1 MNMIAKTKFVLLS
14 FSALVSL
21 AGCDAGAEKLSNPD
35 VRILWTNDTHGFLS
49 PNFHREEGDDAY
61 VERAP
66 KEGKLGGM
74 AHIATLVERQRAEQP
89 NKTVL
94 VDSGDTWHG
103 TIVPLRLNGRP
114 VLDVMNAIG
123 YDAMTLGNVE
133 FIYPQPVLTSLIRDA
148 KFPILAANFYDL
160 EFDERVKIPNLY
172 PYIVKKVGDLKV
184 GLIGMTYQWNT
195 KTVAPVNVSGWS
207 FGLRIDEVKADIDH
221 LRNKEKVDIVV
232 MLSHMGW
239 PVDEK
244 FATLVDGI
252 DVIVG
257 AHTHDVLYKPSLV
270 YNEKSKRE
278 VLIVQSGS
286 QGKMLGQLDLRV
298 KDGRVVA
305 YDQTLIPVRSKDIQ
319 PDPKIA
325 KMIDDFRAPYKAEL
339 ERVIGR
345 TETLIY
351 RLANWQN
358 TGDNLITDAVRS
370 RFKTDV
376 SVSASWR
383 FGGNT
388 LPGPITVEDIY
399 NLIPSEAPVQLLK
412 IRGEDLWN
420 IVEESVDNVQA
431 TDPFEQVGGDML
443 RYSGMEVMV
452 DLKKSFPN
460 RVQSI
465 KIGGQP
471 LDKGKIYSVAG
482 LNAAVNN
489 DDRVIDKAVTRNPGP
504 LEVIAY
510 VEEKKVVAP
519 KLDNRITDPKG
530 RILADNIDIQKY
542 WTESGRKE
550 FNLDRDKVFRYAGK
564 LKGDGRF
571 VAKRLD

>member
-1 MNMIAKTKFVLLS
+1 
-14 FSALVSL
+14 
-21 AGCDAGAEKLSNPD
+21 
-35 VRILWTNDTHGFLS
+35 
-49 PNFHREEGDDAY
+49 
-61 VERAP
+61 
-66 KEGKLGGM
+66 
-74 AHIATLVERQRAEQP
+74 
-89 NKTVL
+89 
-94 VDSGDTWHG
+94 
-103 TIVPLRLNGRP
+103 
-114 VLDVMNAIG
+114 
-123 YDAMTLGNVE
+123 
-133 FIYPQPVLTSLIRDA
+133 
-148 KFPILAANFYDL
+148 
-160 EFDERVKIPNLY
+160 
-172 PYIVKKVGDLKV
+172 
-184 GLIGMTYQWNT
+184 MTYQWNS
-195 KTVAPVNVSGWS
+195 KTVAPSQVEGWS
-207 FGLRIDEVKADIDH
+207 FGLREQEIQEDINH
-221 LRNKEKVDIVV
+221 LRNNEKVDIVI

-286 QGKMLGQLDLRV
+286 QGKMLGQLDLKV

-305 YDQTLIPVRSKDIQ
+305 YEQTLFPVRSKEITA
-319 PDPKIA
+319 DPAIA
-325 KMIDDFRAPYKAEL
+325 KMIENYRAPYKKEL

-358 TGDNLITDAVRS
+358 TGDNLITDAVRT

-412 IRGEDLWN
+412 IKGGDLWS
-420 IVEESVDNVQA
+420 IVEEAVDNVQA

-443 RYSGMEVMV
+443 RYSGMEVVV

-465 KIGGQP
+465 KVGGQP
-471 LDKGKIYSVAG
+471 LDKDKVYSVAG

-489 DDRVIDKAVTRNPGP
+489 DDRVIGKSVTRNPGP
-504 LEVIAY
+504 IEVIAY
-510 VEEKKVVAP
+510 IEEKKVVAP
-519 KLDNRITDPKG
+519 KLDNRITDPNG
-530 RILADNIDIQKY
+530 RILADNIDIEKY

-550 FNLDRDKVFRYAGK
+550 FNFDRDKVFRYAGK
-564 LKGDGRF
+564 LKGNGRF
-571 VAKRLD
+571 AAKRLD

>member
-1 MNMIAKTKFVLLS
+1 MITKIKFILLLLGT
-14 FSALVSL
+14 LVWL
-21 AGCDAGAEKLSNPD
+21 TGCDSGVEKLSSPD

-49 PNFHREEGDDAY
+49 PNYHREEGDDAY
-61 VERAP
+61 VERAA

-74 AHIATLVERQRAEQP
+74 AHIATLVKRQRAEQP
-89 NKTVL
+89 DKTIL

-123 YDAMTLGNVE
+123 YDAMTPGNVE
-133 FIYPQPVLTSLIRDA
+133 FIYPQKILAGLIKNA

-160 EFDERVKIPNLY
+160 EFDERVKLPNLY
-172 PYIVKKVGDLKV
+172 PYIVKKIGNLKV
-184 GLIGMTYQWNT
+184 GIIGMTYQWNT
-195 KTVAPVNVSGWS
+195 KAVAPENVKGWS
-207 FGLRIDEVKADIDH
+207 FGLRIDEIKADIDR
-221 LRNKEKVDIVV
+221 LRNKEKVDLVV

-244 FATLVDGI
+244 YASLVDGI

-257 AHTHDVLYKPSLV
+257 AHTHDVLYKPALV
-270 YNEKSKRE
+270 YNEKAKRE

-286 QGKMLGQLDLRV
+286 QGKMLGQLDLKV
-298 KDGRVVA
+298 KDGRVIA
-305 YDQTLIPVRSKDIQ
+305 YEQTLLPVRSKDIQ

-325 KMIDDFRAPYKAEL
+325 KMIEGYRAPYKKEL

-358 TGDNLITDAVRS
+358 TGDNLITDAIRS

-376 SVSASWR
+376 TVSASWR

-412 IRGEDLWN
+412 IKGQDLWN
-420 IVEESVDNVQA
+420 VVEESVDNVQA

-465 KIGGQP
+465 KVGGQP
-471 LDKGKIYSVAG
+471 LDKNKIYSVAG
-482 LNAAVNN
+482 LNAAVSN
-489 DDRVIDKAVTRNPGP
+489 DERVVSKVSTRNPGP

-510 VEEKKVVAP
+510 IEEKKVVAP

-530 RILADNIDIQKY
+530 RILADNVDIQQY
-542 WTESGRKE
+542 WSESGRKE
-550 FNLDRDKVFRYAGK
+550 FNLDKDNIFRYAGK
-564 LKGDGRF
+564 LKSNGRF
-571 VAKRLD
+571 AAKRLD

>member
-1 MNMIAKTKFVLLS
+1 MITKMRLILLS
-14 FSALVSL
+14 LGALVWL
-21 AGCDAGAEKLSNPD
+21 VGCDSGAEKISSPD
-35 VRILWTNDTHGFLS
+35 IRILWTNDMHGFLS
-49 PNFHREEGDDAY
+49 PNYHREEGDDAY

-74 AHIATLVERQRAEQP
+74 AHIATLVKRQRAEQP
-89 NKTVL
+89 NKTIL

-123 YDAMTLGNVE
+123 YDAMTPGNVE
-133 FIYPQPVLTSLIRDA
+133 FIYPQKTLASLIRNA

-160 EFDERVKIPNLY
+160 EFDERVKIQNLY

-184 GLIGMTYQWNT
+184 GIIGMTYQWNT
-195 KTVAPVNVSGWS
+195 KTVAPENVKGWS
-207 FGLRIDEVKADIDH
+207 FGLRTDEVKADIER
-221 LRNKEKVDIVV
+221 LRNKEKVDLVV

-286 QGKMLGQLDLRV
+286 QGKMLGQIDLKV

-305 YDQTLIPVRSKDIQ
+305 YEQTLLPVRSKDVAA
-319 PDPKIA
+319 DPKIA
-325 KMIDDFRAPYKAEL
+325 KMIEDFRAPYKKEL

-351 RLANWQN
+351 RMANWQN

-399 NLIPSEAPVQLLK
+399 NLVPSEAPVQLLK
-412 IRGEDLWN
+412 IKGQDLWN
-420 IVEESVDNVQA
+420 VVEEAVDNVQA

-443 RYSGMEVMV
+443 RYSGMEVVV

-465 KIGGQP
+465 KVGGQP
-471 LDKGKIYSVAG
+471 LDKGKVYSVAG

-489 DDRVIDKAVTRNPGP
+489 DDRVIGKAVTRSPGP

-510 VEEKKVVAP
+510 IEEKKVVAP

-530 RILADNIDIQKY
+530 RILADNIDIQQY

-564 LKGDGRF
+564 LKGNGRF
-571 VAKRLD
+571 AAKRLD

>member
-1 MNMIAKTKFVLLS
+1 MIKSLRFVLI
-14 FSALVSL
+14 SL
-21 AGCDAGAEKLSNPD
+21 GAFVWLTGCDSGPAKISNPD
-35 VRILWTNDTHGFLS
+35 IRILWTNDTHGFLS
-49 PNFHREEGDDAY
+49 PNYHREEGDDSY

-74 AHIATLVERQRAEQP
+74 AHIATLVKRQRTEMP
-89 NKTVL
+89 DKSLL
-94 VDSGDTWHG
+94 VDAGDTWHG

-114 VLDVMNAIG
+114 VLEVMNAIG
-123 YDAMTLGNVE
+123 YDAMTPGNVE
-133 FIYPQPVLTSLIRDA
+133 FIYSQEILTQLIADA
-148 KFPILAANFYDL
+148 KFPILAANFYST
-160 EFDERVKIPNLY
+160 EFFEERVKLKNLH
-172 PYIVKKVGDLKV
+172 PYIVKKVGDLKI
-184 GLIGMTYQWNT
+184 GLIGMTYHWNIR
-195 KTVAPVNVSGWS
+195 TVAPANVKNWS
-207 FGLRIDEVKADIDH
+207 FGLRMEEVKNDIAH
-221 LRNKEKVDIVV
+221 LRDKEKVDLVV

-244 FATLVDGI
+244 FASLVGGI

-270 YNEKSKRE
+270 YNEKSQRD

-286 QGKMLGQLDLRV
+286 QGKMLGQLDLKV
-298 KDGRVVA
+298 KDKRVAA
-305 YDQTLIPVRSKDIQ
+305 YEQTLFPVRSKDIE

-325 KMIDDFRAPYKAEL
+325 KMIEDYRAPYKQEL

-345 TETLIY
+345 TETLLY

-388 LPGPITVEDIY
+388 IPGPITVEDVY
-399 NLIPSEAPVQLLK
+399 NLIPSEAPVHLMK
-412 IRGEDLWN
+412 IKGQDLWDV
-420 IVEESVDNVQA
+420 VEESVNNVQA

-443 RYSGMEVMV
+443 RYSGMEVKV
-452 DLKKSFPN
+452 DLKKSYPD

-465 KIGGQP
+465 HVGGKP
-471 LDKGKIYSVAG
+471 LDKTKIYSVAG
-482 LNAAVNN
+482 MNSAVNN
-489 DDRVIDKAVTRNPGP
+489 DERAFGKIVTSKPVP

-510 VEEKKVVAP
+510 IEEKKVVAP
-519 KLDNRITDPKG
+519 KLDNRITDPEG
-530 RILADNIDIQKY
+530 RILADNIDIQQY

-550 FNLDRDKVFRYAGK
+550 FDLNKNKVFRYIGK
-564 LKGDGRF
+564 LKDNSRF
-571 VAKRLD
+571 ATKRLD

>member
-1 MNMIAKTKFVLLS
+1 MTMKIKFILLS
-14 FSALVSL
+14 LGALIWL
-21 AGCDAGAEKLSNPD
+21 TGCDAGVEKLSNPD
-35 VRILWTNDTHGFLS
+35 IRILWTNDTHGFLS
-49 PNFHREEGDDAY
+49 PNYHREEGDDAY
-61 VERAP
+61 VERAS
-66 KEGKLGGM
+66 KEGKLGGF
-74 AHIATLVERQRAEQP
+74 AHIATVVKRQRAEMP
-89 NKTVL
+89 DKTIL

-114 VLDVMNAIG
+114 VLEVMNAIG
-123 YDAMTLGNVE
+123 YDAMTPGNVE
-133 FIYPQPVLTSLIRDA
+133 FIYPQNVLAKLIKDA
-148 KFPILAANFYDL
+148 KFPILAANFYDT
-160 EFDERVKIPNLY
+160 EFDERIKLPNLH
-172 PYIVKKVGDLKV
+172 PYIVKKIGNLKV
-184 GLIGMTYQWNT
+184 GIIGMTYQWNS
-195 KTVAPVNVSGWS
+195 KTVAPANVEGWS
-207 FGLRIDEVKADIDH
+207 FGLRIDEIKEDIKH
-221 LRNKEKVDIVV
+221 LRGNEKVDLLI

-244 FATLVDGI
+244 YAALVEGI

-257 AHTHDVLYKPSLV
+257 AHTHDILYKPSLV

-286 QGKMLGQLDLRV
+286 QGKMLGQLDLKV
-298 KDGRVVA
+298 QDGRVVA
-305 YDQTLIPVRSKDIQ
+305 YEQTLLPVRSKDIE
-319 PDPKIA
+319 PDPTIA
-325 KMIDDFRAPYKAEL
+325 KMIEDYRAPYKKEL

-358 TGDNLITDAVRS
+358 TGDNLITDAIRT

-383 FGGNT
+383 FGGNV

-412 IRGEDLWN
+412 IKGADLWN
-420 IVEESVDNVQA
+420 IVEESVHNVQA

-443 RYSGMEVMV
+443 RYSGMEVKV
-452 DLKKSFPN
+452 DLKKKFPD

-465 KIGGQP
+465 HVGGQP
-471 LDKGKIYSVAG
+471 LDKNKIYSVAG

-489 DDRVIDKAVTRNPGP
+489 DDRVIGKTVTKNPGP

-510 VEEKKVVAP
+510 IEEKKVVAP
-519 KLDNRITDPKG
+519 KLDNRITDPQG
-530 RILADNIDIQKY
+530 RILADNIDIQQY

-550 FNLDRDKVFRYAGK
+550 FNMDKDKVFRYAGK
-564 LKGDGRF
+564 LKSNGRF
-571 VAKRLD
+571 TAKRID